1 MLKKLF
7 YDEEGATMTEYILLV
22 VMIAIAA
29 ILVVRNFGG
38 SIQRLFRGSTDKLN
52 DEADDAGM
60 P

>member
-22 VMIAIAA
+22 VLIAIAA
-29 ILVVRNFGG
+29 IAVVKLFGG
-38 SIQRLFRGSTDKLN
+38 SIQRLFSGSATKLN
-52 DEADDAGM
+52 DEAEGAGM